1 MEREIFVKV
10 SREELDKLD
19 NKLEYSV
26 EELVSMLFSKIEDVK
41 CETGI
46 NPNTMQRYYQKNGT
60 VYVKGGHV
68 DICYYGYERNDR

>member
-26 EELVSMLFSKIEDVK
+26 EELVSMLFSKIDDVK
-41 CETGI
+41 TETGY
-46 NPNTMQRYYQKNGT
+46 NPNTMRRYYQKSGT

-68 DICYYGYERNDR
+68 DICYTVAGE